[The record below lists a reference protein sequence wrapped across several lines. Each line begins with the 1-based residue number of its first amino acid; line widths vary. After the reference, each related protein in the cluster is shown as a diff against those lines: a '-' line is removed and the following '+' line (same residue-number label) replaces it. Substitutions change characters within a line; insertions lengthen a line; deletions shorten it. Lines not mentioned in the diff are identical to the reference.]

1 MRVER
6 VWCRV
11 LVTVVLSAAWLSL
24 ALSHA
29 SWAGPTVLCGDS
41 APACNGSCP
50 MGQTCIGFSRTLA
63 TNCECVTAGC
73 CRFQNG
79 TCSDN
84 FSVALCDLDPTAVQS
99 VSGGTCGVDCVSPT
113 ATPTFT
119 PTVTPTVTPTATGL
133 PPHEDTGGASA
144 CSDGID
150 NDGDGLTDCA
160 DPDCANTPPCAPAA
174 PALSPRLV
182 VVLALTLSVV
192 GMLGLWAQRR
202 SR

>member
-6 VWCRV
+6 ASRRV
-11 LVTVVLSAAWLSL
+11 LVTVALSAALLLL
-24 ALSHA
+24 ALSHP
-29 SWAGPTVLCGDS
+29 SWAGPGLLCGDS

-50 MGQTCIGFSRTLA
+50 SGQVCVAPSNGLA
-63 TNCECVTAGC
+63 ASCQCVTAGC
-73 CRFQNG
+73 CRFENG
-79 TCSDN
+79 MCSDN
-84 FSVALCDLDPTAVQS
+84 FPEGLCVILSGFVQF
-99 VSGGTCGVDCVSPT
+99 VPGGTCGVDCVSPT
-113 ATPTFT
+113 ATPSST

-174 PALSPRLV
+174 PALSPRLFV
-182 VVLALTLSVV
+182 ILVLTLSVA
-192 GMLGLWAQRR
+192 GMLGLLAQRR